1 MLSIVIP
8 TYNYFT
14 LPLIKDLQQQATSET
29 IDFEIIVLDDA
40 SDNLE
45 IRNQNQEINKLDNCS
60 YLVNEK
66 NLGRGQTI
74 NKLVSLAKF
83 NLLVILDCDTK
94 PKDHFFIQN
103 YLRFKENSN
112 PKIAFGG
119 IIYSDEKPMPNE
131 MLRWVYGKKRESVSV
146 ENRQKNPYKL
156 ALTSNLLVEKQ
167 VMIDN
172 PFHTEITEYGFEDM
186 VLMLDLKKK
195 NIEINHVDNPLY
207 HLKLDTSSDFI
218 TKFHS
223 SLHNLKKLSDKKIIS
238 YNDSQITKVFYWIKR
253 FKLVSLFAFTFTKFE
268 KLLVQNLVSQSPS
281 VFVFDLYRLG
291 YFCKINLK

>member
-14 LPLIKDLQQQATSET
+14 LPLVKELQQQATSEP

-45 IRNQNQEINKLDNCS
+45 IRNQNQEINNLDNCS
-60 YLVNEK
+60 FLVNEK

-74 NKLVSLAKF
+74 NKLVSLAKY
-83 NLLVILDCDTK
+83 NLLLILDCDTK
-94 PKDHFFIQN
+94 PKDHSFIRN
-103 YLRFKENSN
+103 YIRFKESSN
-112 PKIAFGG
+112 AKIAFGG

-131 MLRWVYGKKRESVSV
+131 MLRWVYGRKRESVSV
-146 ENRQKNPYKL
+146 ENRKRNAYKS

-172 PFHTEITEYGFEDM
+172 PFHKEITEYGFEDM
-186 VLMLDLKKK
+186 VLMLDLKKN
-195 NIEINHVDNPLY
+195 NIEIQHIDNPLY
-207 HLKLDTSSDFI
+207 HLKLDTSIDFI

-223 SLHNLKKLSDKKIIS
+223 SLKNLKILSDKEIINH
-238 YNDSQITKVFYWIKR
+238 NDSQITKAFYWIKR
-253 FKLVSLFAFTFTKFE
+253 FKLVALFSFAFDKSK
-268 KLLVQNLVSQSPS
+268 KLMVQNLVSGSPS

>member
-14 LPLIKDLQQQATSET
+14 LPLVKELQQQATSET

-45 IRNQNQEINKLDNCS
+45 IRNQNLEINTLDNCS
-60 YLVNEK
+60 FFVNKK

-83 NLLVILDCDTK
+83 NLLVLLDCDTK
-94 PKDHFFIQN
+94 PKDNSFIRN
-103 YLRFKENSN
+103 YLRFKESSN
-112 PKIAFGG
+112 AKITFGG

-131 MLRWVYGKKRESVSV
+131 MLRWVYGRKRESVSV
-146 ENRQKNPYKL
+146 ENRIKNPYKL

-167 VMIDN
+167 VMIEN
-172 PFHTEITEYGFEDM
+172 PFHSEITEYGFEDM
-186 VLMLDLKKK
+186 VLMLDLKKN
-195 NIEINHVDNPLY
+195 NIEIQHIDNPLY
-207 HLKLDTSSDFI
+207 HLKLDTSIDFI

-223 SLHNLKKLSDKKIIS
+223 SLKNLKKLSDKEIINH
-238 YNDSQITKVFYWIKR
+238 NDSQITKVFHWIKR
-253 FKLVSLFAFTFTKFE
+253 FKLVALFAFAFTKFE
-268 KLLVQNLVSQSPS
+268 KLMVQNLVSASPS
-281 VFVFDLYRLG
+281 VLVFDLYRLG